1 MIIKINNILLNEWN
15 KKVIIVNDIKHNK
28 QHNKTNKLY
37 SYSVNKK
44 LNKINTTI
52 NIIMAGGALASGDLS
67 GLEDIIKL
75 LQEFSYYIGMG
86 YCLWGCIEYSMD
98 IPSGATKMK
107 RAITGFIGVYIIPI
121 IFKAIKNALS

>member
-1 MIIKINNILLNEWN
+1 LIIKINNILLNEWN

>member
-1 MIIKINNILLNEWN
+1 MIIKINNVLLDEWN
-15 KKVIIVNDIKHNK
+15 KKVIIVNDIKYNK
-28 QHNKTNKLY
+28 KHINKLY
-37 SYSVNKK
+37 SYNFDKK
-44 LNKINTTI
+44 LKKINTTI
-52 NIIMAGGALASGDLS
+52 NIIMASGALASGDLS
-67 GLEDIIKL
+67 GLDSIIKL